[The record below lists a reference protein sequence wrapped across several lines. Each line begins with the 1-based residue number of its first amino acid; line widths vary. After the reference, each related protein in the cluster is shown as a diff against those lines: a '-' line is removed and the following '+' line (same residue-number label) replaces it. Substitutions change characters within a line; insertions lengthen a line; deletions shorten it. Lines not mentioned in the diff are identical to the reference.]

1 MANFDD
7 LFTAPTAT
15 ETQSDRPQLTKEEYA
30 AKKKAERDSLYAL
43 TEKPFGAFWMCR
55 HDLTAIRPQT
65 RC

>member
-43 TEKPFGAFWMCR
+43 ADEMAQEVMRRRSLSGLSGCAGT
-55 HDLTAIRPQT
+55 I
-65 RC
+65 

>member
-30 AKKKAERDSLYAL
+30 AKKKAER
-43 TEKPFGAFWMCR
+43 EKPFGAFWTCR